1 MIIDSQSVKTAEGGH
16 HRGFDAGK
24 KVTGRK
30 RFAAVD
36 VEGNLVDVLVTG
48 ADVSDNAGGIAL
60 LEKVAEQFPSVR
72 AIWCDQGFKKA
83 FVEHA
88 QRLGLQV
95 VVICRRPGSTGFT
108 LLPRRWV
115 VERFFA
121 WISRARRLA
130 RDYERTVSSA
140 VAMVQIA
147 YSRMMLRRLTR
158 LL

>member
-1 MIIDSQSVKTAEGGH
+1 M
-16 HRGFDAGK
+16 
-24 KVTGRK
+24 
-30 RFAAVD
+30 D
-36 VEGNLVDVLVTG
+36 VVVIG
-48 ADVSDNAGGIAL
+48 ADVSDNVGGNIL
-60 LEKVAEQFPSVR
+60 LEKIADQFPSVR

-88 QRLGLQV
+88 QQLGLEV

-108 LLPRRWV
+108 VLPRRWV

-121 WISRARRLA
+121 WIGRARRLA
-130 RDYERTVSSA
+130 RDYERMVSSA

-158 LL
+158 PL